1 MQTNCLKS
9 IFEDLHK
16 VNLTFRQNSGK
27 PWLILAHLLLTS
39 SLSQGTTY
47 TVRVQIRNK
56 FGVSESLHVPVVTL
70 LEPIKQLAETKVKED
85 TEERNEA
92 ILAMIIGGLVTLVM
106 LVLVILLISFSYRRR
121 LLEHSAATLNSTSA
135 RLLETSPEQKQERA
149 EYSSYT
155 LDSKQSTTTFNS
167 NVFVPSISS
176 DVYGQVRKYYYK
188 VWIVLWWGWAG
199 DLILCLL
206 KVVDKPGVNALNT
219 LRRQKPF
226 HSNNIQVM
234 SYLDIMSDTA
244 ILTLW

>member
-1 MQTNCLKS
+1 M
-9 IFEDLHK
+9 I
-16 VNLTFRQNSGK
+16 NSRS
-27 PWLILAHLLLTS
+27 LTS
-39 SLSQGTTY
+39 DLPLSLCPGTTY

-121 LLEHSAATLNSTSA
+121 LLEHSAATLSSTSA

-176 DVYGQVRKYYYK
+176 DVYGQVRK
-188 VWIVLWWGWAG
+188 ILFQSLDHTMMMRLGWGFNSMFTQG
-199 DLILCLL
+199 C
-206 KVVDKPGVNALNT
+206 G
-219 LRRQKPF
+219 
-226 HSNNIQVM
+226 
-234 SYLDIMSDTA
+234 
-244 ILTLW
+244 

>member
-1 MQTNCLKS
+1 M
-9 IFEDLHK
+9 
-16 VNLTFRQNSGK
+16 
-27 PWLILAHLLLTS
+27 
-39 SLSQGTTY
+39 
-47 TVRVQIRNK
+47 QIRNK

-121 LLEHSAATLNSTSA
+121 LLEHSAASLGATSA
-135 RLLETSPEQKQERA
+135 RLLETNPEHKQAEMA

-176 DVYGQVRKYYYK
+176 DVYGQVTEILLQSWDRIRYMSLSA
-188 VWIVLWWGWAG
+188 V
-199 DLILCLL
+199 DLTLCLF
-206 KVVDKPGVNALNT
+206 T
-219 LRRQKPF
+219 
-226 HSNNIQVM
+226 
-234 SYLDIMSDTA
+234 
-244 ILTLW
+244 

>member
-1 MQTNCLKS
+1 MINSRSLAS
-9 IFEDLHK
+9 DLC
-16 VNLTFRQNSGK
+16 FS
-27 PWLILAHLLLTS
+27 PP
-39 SLSQGTTY
+39 GTTY

-121 LLEHSAATLNSTSA
+121 LLEHSAASLGATSA
-135 RLLETSPEQKQERA
+135 RLLETNPEHKQPGEMA

-176 DVYGQVRKYYYK
+176 DVYGQVTE
-188 VWIVLWWGWAG
+188 
-199 DLILCLL
+199 ILLQSWDRIRYESVC
-206 KVVDKPGVNALNT
+206 GFNSMFT
-219 LRRQKPF
+219 LGCGQTRGKCFKHTSETKSFPF
-226 HSNNIQVM
+226 K
-234 SYLDIMSDTA
+234 
-244 ILTLW
+244 